1 MKLVMYE
8 RDGMGRPG
16 MIIGDFIL
24 DLQDAWPK
32 KIGAFP
38 KDLLYLLKEGAETMN
53 ILQDWVSQ
61 MGDKENNRM
70 PLSSS
75 QLLPPITQ
83 PGKLLCIGLNYED
96 HARETGKPIP
106 KEPIIFGKYSN
117 ALIGNE
123 QPIRIPDV
131 TRKVD
136 YEAELGVVIGRHTY
150 RVGNSEALDYVFGYT
165 CANDVT
171 ARDKQPKEGQW
182 TYAKGF
188 DTFCPL
194 GPVIETEIGNPEAL
208 KVRGYLN
215 DRLVQE
221 APTSDHYFTVADIIE
236 YVAGCMTLLPGD
248 VIMTGTPAGI
258 GPLLPGDRFEVLI
271 EGIGSLYNSVTKAE

>member
-1 MKLVMYE
+1 MKLVRFMDHQAVRY
-8 RDGMGRPG
+8 
-16 MIIGDFIL
+16 
-24 DLQDAWPK
+24 
-32 KIGAFP
+32 
-38 KDLLYLLKEGAETMN
+38 
-53 ILQDWVSQ
+53 
-61 MGDKENNRM
+61 
-70 PLSSS
+70 
-75 QLLPPITQ
+75 
-83 PGKLLCIGLNYED
+83 GKLKNDIVVEVNEPGPDWCSEQFRETGRSFGLAEIRLLSPCLPSKIICLGLNYRS
-96 HARETGKPIP
+96 HAEEMKYALP
-106 KEPIIFGKYSN
+106 KKPIIFMKPSTSV
-117 ALIGNE
+117 IGTGE
-123 QPIRIPDV
+123 AIVYPPQSR
-131 TRKVD
+131 RVD
-136 YEAELGVVIGRHTY
+136 YEAELGVVIGRRTY